1 MDLSESSDNKSV
13 TEAAKRAMKVYEKVK
28 SGPPKIS
35 VDRMD
40 DDSSDDEPL
49 SVLATK
55 LKPKLQKEVQVE
67 TSRKTAKVM
76 ESKRTATKKRGKCQS
91 MCLL

>member
-1 MDLSESSDNKSV
+1 MD
-13 TEAAKRAMKVYEKVK
+13 VYEKAK

-40 DDSSDDEPL
+40 DASSDDEPL

-76 ESKRTATKKRGKCQS
+76 ESKRTETKKRGKCQS
-91 MCLL
+91 MRLL